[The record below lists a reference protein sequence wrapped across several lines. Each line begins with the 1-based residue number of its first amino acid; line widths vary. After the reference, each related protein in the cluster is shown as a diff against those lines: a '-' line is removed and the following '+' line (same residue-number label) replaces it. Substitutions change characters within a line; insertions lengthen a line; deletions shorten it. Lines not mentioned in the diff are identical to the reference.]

1 MDETIFEVRRSID
14 GDWVV
19 FDDTRGDPLS
29 SFAEKHDAI
38 EFASDVAKGRGGTTG
53 IRVLAADGTVLGA
66 RTVGPETI
74 GVWD

>member
-1 MDETIFEVRRSID
+1 MRPFSKCRNID
-14 GDWVV
+14 GDWAV
-19 FDDTRGDPLS
+19 FEDTRGHPLS

-38 EFASDVAKGRGGTTG
+38 EFASDVARGRCRTAG

-66 RTVGPETI
+66 RTVGPDTI

>member
-1 MDETIFEVRRSID
+1 MDETVFEVRRDID
-14 GDWVV
+14 GDWAV
-19 FDDTRGDPLS
+19 FEDTRGDPLS

-38 EFASDVAKGRGGTTG
+38 EFASGVARGRRGATG

-66 RTVGPETI
+66 RTVGPDSI